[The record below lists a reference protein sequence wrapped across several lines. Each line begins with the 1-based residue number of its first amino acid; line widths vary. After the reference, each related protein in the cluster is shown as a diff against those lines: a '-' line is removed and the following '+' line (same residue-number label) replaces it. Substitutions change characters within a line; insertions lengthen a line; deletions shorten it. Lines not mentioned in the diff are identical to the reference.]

1 MSTISYAQTVFTE
14 SFDATTTPSGWNN
27 TATTGGPWSFSTS
40 ADYDVSSI
48 LDHTGNSGN
57 YAWVDFSGTD
67 DSVIL
72 ATPAI
77 DVSTLTTPYL
87 EFYHESHYT
96 GILSPF
102 NSLHIEAWNGS
113 SWVNVA
119 TLQGNTALGWDQ
131 YGYNMT
137 SFTFSGGDSLKVRF
151 HAESGGASNDYN
163 NDLLLDD
170 IAVMQLPSCP
180 NPHSLGALN
189 VTATSADLSWVEPAT
204 ATSWEVEYGM
214 QGFAQGTGTSVVTG
228 TNPENITGLT
238 PNTTYSFYVRSIC
251 GPGDSSTWAGPF
263 MFTTTCPASYMPT
276 YSEDFTTYLNPCWSE
291 AQGVLATSTT
301 LTGTTSNWTS
311 DGFANNGTTGSAK
324 INLFSTGRDEWL
336 ISPSIDLGTA
346 ATSYQLEFDIAFTD
360 YASTSTGTLGADDTI
375 AVVISTDNGA
385 TWEKA
390 NILQHW
396 LAGGEPS
403 NTGDHIVIGLASY
416 TGVVKFGFYAAS
428 SVSNTDNDVFIDNF
442 LVTNLASCAAPSALT
457 ASNIT
462 TTTAD
467 LAWTENGT
475 ATSWQ
480 IEYGAPGFTQ
490 GTGTTAL
497 AGSNPH
503 NQTGLMPS
511 SDYQFYVRAICGAGD
526 TSSWAGPFNF
536 QTACG
541 AIVAPWTE
549 SFSGGLPNCWTD
561 RGNDAYIF
569 NTSAAY
575 GAAVAGDYTAGGG
588 TNYAWVD
595 GSGATGTFDTLTT
608 PLIDISGLA
617 TPHLCFGLF
626 SNNTNDAGNNTIM
639 IEFFDGAAWNLLA
652 TFQQNLGPAWA
663 PLSYDLSSYTVTGNT
678 QVRFIINTN
687 STGDA
692 YYNDI
697 LIDDV
702 SMNNGG
708 CPQFCIAPSALGIA
722 NLLQT
727 TVDLNW
733 TENGAATSW
742 QVEYGAQGFAQGS
755 GTAVV
760 TATNP
765 HSLTGLTDNTSY
777 DFYVRA
783 ICGAGDSSLWVGPFN
798 FTTLANCPLPS
809 ALTATNITPTSADL
823 GWTENGTAT
832 SWQVEYGTQGF
843 AQGSG
848 TAVVTGNN
856 PENITALASNTNY
869 SFYVRAICGAGD
881 SSAWVGPFN
890 FATPCALVPG
900 DTPDDAIM
908 VTSLPYSTTG
918 KTDSCYMDSRGNASA
933 DVWYQYILAPCTD
946 SLTVSLCGSA
956 FDTYLRIFASDTT
969 TQIFANDDN
978 CSTQSEIVI
987 DVTASSTIN
996 SGDTIFILV
1005 EGYSSNEGA
1014 YNLNISDVIQC
1025 PPVPAPPYYHI
1036 DQINSVDTNGVADSL
1051 GVIARVRGVVH
1062 CIDFRAG
1069 TGLEFF
1075 LAEYNNTG
1083 IKVFDF
1089 ADVNGYA
1096 VTEGDSLEV
1105 WGTVS
1110 QFNGHLQFDPD
1121 SIIVVSSGNPLV
1133 MPTTVSQLSEA
1144 TENKFVDFQNA
1155 WLVDPAQWTG
1165 SGSGFNV
1172 DVTNGTDTI
1181 VVRVDNATNLYAQP
1195 APTGMFNI
1203 SGWGGQ
1209 YDTSVPRT
1217 EGYQLFPCGIA
1228 SVMPIVMDVAVTSF
1242 LNLDSTYCNVAAIS
1256 GSVIITNMT
1265 SSVATD
1271 IPYSI
1276 TANGLP
1282 LSVDTIASLAGNA
1295 SDTITVGP
1303 IPALTG
1309 TALVQVTTALAGDTS
1324 TVNDTLGMIVSVSN
1338 TAAAASATTT
1348 LLCNGDANGIITAT
1362 GSNGIGNYTYAWDST
1377 ATTAVHSNLTAGTYT
1392 VTITD
1397 SIGCSDTATVI
1408 LTEPSAIVLT
1418 DSITNVLCKGDST
1431 GAITLAATGGT
1442 PSYTFAWSTGDTST
1456 SAMNLGAGTYTIT
1469 VTDANGCVDSIA
1481 ATVTQ
1486 PATALNASIVDN
1498 GDGTAVAVG
1507 TGGTPSYTFAWD
1519 AAAGNQTTDTA
1530 TALVHNGT
1538 YVVTIT
1544 DANGCTD
1551 TSSVVINF
1559 IGVQTIAN
1567 LSSLNLFPN
1576 PTAHNAFVALDLVEQ
1591 AEVQINIINS
1601 IGQVVESK
1609 NLGTVQSETVEL
1621 NTAALASGIY
1631 MVQFNIGQEQ
1641 VTRKLII
1648 SKQ

>member
-1 MSTISYAQTVFTE
+1 MKEILMFFLAYFLLSTLSYAQPCPGPVTPTYSEDFTTFLDPCWSE
-14 SFDATTTPSGWNN
+14 AQGRLATSTSLSGTSSSWTSDGFANSGSTGAAKINLYGTSADEWLLSPSIDLGTAATSYQLEFDIALTDWNN
-27 TATTGGPWSFSTS
+27 TSVTTLGADDTIAVVISTDNGATWEKANILQHWLAGSEPSHTGERIVINLAAYTGLVKIGFYTASSSTNADNDVFIDNFVVTNLASCAAPSALTATNITSTS
-40 ADYDVSSI
+40 
-48 LDHTGNSGN
+48 
-57 YAWVDFSGTD
+57 VDFSWT
-67 DSVIL
+67 
-72 ATPAI
+72 
-77 DVSTLTTPYL
+77 
-87 EFYHESHYT
+87 E
-96 GILSPF
+96 
-102 NSLHIEAWNGS
+102 NG
-113 SWVNVA
+113 
-119 TLQGNTALGWDQ
+119 
-131 YGYNMT
+131 
-137 SFTFSGGDSLKVRF
+137 
-151 HAESGGASNDYN
+151 
-163 NDLLLDD
+163 
-170 IAVMQLPSCP
+170 
-180 NPHSLGALN
+180 
-189 VTATSADLSWVEPAT
+189 T
-204 ATSWEVEYGM
+204 ATSWEVEYGA
-214 QGFAQGTGTSVVTG
+214 QGFTQGSGTAAVTSN
-228 TNPENITGLT
+228 NPESIAALSA
-238 PNTTYSFYVRSIC
+238 NTSYDFYVRAIC
-251 GPGDSSTWAGPF
+251 GAGDSSAWVGPF
-263 MFTTTCPASYMPT
+263 VLTTPCPTSYTPT
-276 YSEDFTTYLNPCWSE
+276 YSEDFTTFLDACWSE
-291 AQGVLATSTT
+291 AQGRLATSTT
-301 LTGTTSNWTS
+301 LTGTTSSWTN
-311 DGFANNGTTGSAK
+311 DGFSNAGTTGAARME
-324 INLFSTGRDEWL
+324 IYSTTRDEWL

-346 ATSYQLEFDIAFTD
+346 ATSYQLEFDIALTHWN
-360 YASTSTGTLGADDTI
+360 STAAGTLGADDTI

-403 NTGDHIVIGLASY
+403 TTGDHIVINLSAY

-428 SVSNTDNDVFIDNF
+428 SVSNEDNNVYIDNF

-480 IEYGAPGFTQ
+480 IEYGALGFTQ

-526 TSSWAGPFNF
+526 SSAWAGPFNF

-626 SNNTNDAGNNTIM
+626 SNNINDAGNNTIM

-692 YYNDI
+692 YNNDI
-697 LIDDV
+697 LIDEV

-783 ICGAGDSSLWVGPFN
+783 ICGGGDSSLWVGPFN
-798 FTTLANCPLPS
+798 FTTLANCPFPS

-969 TQIFANDDN
+969 TQIFFNDDN
-978 CSTQSEIVI
+978 CSTRSEVVI
-987 DVTASSTIN
+987 DVTASSAIN
-996 SGDTIFILV
+996 PGDTIFILV

-1014 YNLNISDVIQC
+1014 YNLNISDVVQC
-1025 PPVPAPPYYHI
+1025 PPPPYYHI

-1051 GVIARVRGVVH
+1051 GVIARIRGVVH

-1121 SIIVVSSGNPLV
+1121 SIVVVSSGNPLV

-1181 VVRVDNATNLYAQP
+1181 LVRVDNATNLYAQP
-1195 APTGMFNI
+1195 APTGIFHI

-1209 YDTSVPRT
+1209 FDSSNPHT

-1228 SVMPIVMDVAVTSF
+1228 SVVPYVEDVAVTAF
-1242 LNLDSTYCNVAAIS
+1242 LNLDSTYCNVATVS

-1265 SSVATD
+1265 ANNTD
-1271 IPYSI
+1271 SIPYTI
-1276 TANGLP
+1276 TANGIP
-1282 LSVDTIASLAGNA
+1282 LVMDTILMLNGNA

-1303 IPALTG
+1303 ISVSTTVAV
-1309 TALVQVTTALAGDTS
+1309 VQVTTALNGDVDAT
-1324 TVNDTLGMIVSVSN
+1324 NDTLAMTVSISN
-1338 TAAAASATTT
+1338 TAAAASVTATI
-1348 LLCNGDANGIITAT
+1348 LCNNDSTGEVTAMA
-1362 GSNGIGNYTYAWDST
+1362 SNGIGAYNYAWDANAGN
-1377 ATTAVHSNLTAGTYT
+1377 ATTAVVPNLPAGAYT
-1392 VTITD
+1392 VIVTD
-1397 SIGCSDTATVI
+1397 SIGCTDTASVT
-1408 LTEPSAIVLT
+1408 LTEP
-1418 DSITNVLCKGDST
+1418 
-1431 GAITLAATGGT
+1431 
-1442 PSYTFAWSTGDTST
+1442 
-1456 SAMNLGAGTYTIT
+1456 
-1469 VTDANGCVDSIA
+1469 
-1481 ATVTQ
+1481 
-1486 PATALNASIVDN
+1486 TALNASIVDN

-1576 PTAHNAFVALDLVEQ
+1576 PTTHNAFVALDLVEQ

-1641 VTRKLII
+1641 VTRKLIV